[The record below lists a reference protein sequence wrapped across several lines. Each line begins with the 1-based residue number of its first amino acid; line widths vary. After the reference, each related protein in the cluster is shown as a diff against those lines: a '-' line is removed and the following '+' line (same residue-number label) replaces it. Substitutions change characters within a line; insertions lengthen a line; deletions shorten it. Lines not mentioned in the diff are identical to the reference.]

1 MYKFI
6 IRWSTVTLNSITSIG
21 SGLSYI
27 QVVPIH
33 CYAAVRKIL
42 TDTCMASRGPSAI
55 AELFA
60 DHSRCL
66 NVSLSGSSDDT
77 GRCGLKH
84 HIIRDYSVPRT
95 DRLAFTLT
103 FPSDQ
108 KMIDITDIS

>member
-1 MYKFI
+1 
-6 IRWSTVTLNSITSIG
+6 
-21 SGLSYI
+21 
-27 QVVPIH
+27 
-33 CYAAVRKIL
+33 
-42 TDTCMASRGPSAI
+42 MASAI
-55 AELFA
+55 AELLA
-60 DHSRCL
+60 DHSHCL

-77 GRCGLKH
+77 EDGTGRCGLKL